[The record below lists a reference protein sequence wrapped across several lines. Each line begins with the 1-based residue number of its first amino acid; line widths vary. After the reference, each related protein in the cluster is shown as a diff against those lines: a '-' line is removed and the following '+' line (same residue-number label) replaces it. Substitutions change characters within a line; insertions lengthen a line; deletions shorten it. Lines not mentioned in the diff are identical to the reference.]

1 MARKKHNPF
10 GGRFVA
16 LRHYMLDSVAYR
28 DLDPVSRA
36 IYTVIA
42 RRYMGQNNG
51 RIPYS
56 VREGA
61 AELRAS
67 KATIS
72 RSLAKLIDHGFIV
85 ATRKGAFSLKSRHA
99 TEWRLTEFDCGNGLA
114 TKDFMR
120 WSPPSPSIADAGP
133 IITAP
138 LPAAYHLVN

>member
-1 MARKKHNPF
+1 MARKKHVAV

-16 LRHYMLDSVAYR
+16 LRHHMLDSVAYR
-28 DLDPVSRA
+28 DLDPVSRS
-36 IYTVIA
+36 IYTLIA

-61 AELRAS
+61 AELRVS

-72 RSLAKLIDHGFIV
+72 RSLARLIDHGFIV
-85 ATRKGAFSLKSRHA
+85 ATMKGAFSLKSRHA
-99 TEWRLTEFDCGNGLA
+99 TEWRLTEFDCGNDFA

-120 WSPPSPSIADAGP
+120 WSPSSASIADAGP

-138 LPAAYHLVN
+138 LPTSYHLVN

>member
-1 MARKKHNPF
+1 MARKKHKAV

-16 LRHYMLDSVAYR
+16 LRHYMLGSVAYR
-28 DLDPVSRA
+28 DLDAVSRA
-36 IYTVIA
+36 LYTDIV

-85 ATRKGAFSLKSRHA
+85 PTMKGAFSLKSRHA
-99 TEWRLTEFDCGNGLA
+99 TEWRLTEFDCGNNFA

-120 WSPPSPSIADAGP
+120 WSPPSPLIADAGP
-133 IITAP
+133 VIAAP
-138 LPAAYHLVN
+138 SEARTTW

>member
-1 MARKKHNPF
+1 MARKKPNAV

-36 IYTVIA
+36 TYTLIA
-42 RRYMGQNNG
+42 HRYMGQNNG

-61 AELRAS
+61 AELRVS

-85 ATRKGAFSLKSRHA
+85 ATMKGAFSLKSRHA
-99 TEWRLTEFDCGNGLA
+99 TEWRLTEFDHGTNFA

-133 IITAP
+133 NITTP
-138 LPAAYHLVN
+138 LPTAYHLVN